1 MGWDELKKEDRWK
14 GEKRKEKSIKMEEGE
29 EKLEMIKEREDY
41 DNDWVMMIKNW
52 RRETGG
58 KGKEG
63 KKSIKTR
70 KDEKSLV
77 MSKESW

>member
-1 MGWDELKKEDRWK
+1 MNWK
-14 GEKRKEKSIKMEEGE
+14 RRTGEKGKKRKEKSIKKEEGE